1 MWADNI
7 ADRNSPQSAQVGKLA
22 NQFIV
27 TGYLRVYGFS
37 VFSSNA
43 ATQYILMFDASS
55 LPADTAVPLMAFPAT
70 SNGNVGLYFGP
81 MGRIFQRGLVLCSS
95 STATTKTLNAT
106 ADCFFD
112 VEYDW
117 LPIPS
122 ETGTNIVS

>member
-1 MWADNI
+1 VWADNI

-43 ATQYILMFDASS
+43 STQYVLMFDAST
-55 LPADTAVPLMAFPAT
+55 LPADTAVPLMAFPITA
-70 SNGNVGLYFGP
+70 SGNVGLYFGP
-81 MGRIFQRGLVLCSS
+81 MGRIFQRGLILVAS
-95 STATTKTLNAT
+95 STSTTKTLNAT

-117 LPIPS
+117 LPIPGDTMES
-122 ETGTNIVS
+122 

>member
-43 ATQYILMFDASS
+43 GSQYIVMFDASS
-55 LPADTAVPLMAFPAT
+55 LPADTAVPLMAFPISSS
-70 SNGNVGLYFGP
+70 SNLGLYFGP
-81 MGRIFQRGLVLCSS
+81 MGRIFQRGLILCAS
-95 STATTKTLNAT
+95 STSTTKTLNAT

-117 LPIPS
+117 LPVPGDTLES
-122 ETGTNIVS
+122 

>member
-1 MWADNI
+1 MWLDDI

-22 NQFIV
+22 NQFIA

-37 VFSSNA
+37 VFNSNVA
-43 ATQYILMFDASS
+43 SQYILMFDASN
-55 LPADTAVPLMAFPAT
+55 LPADTAVPLMAFPIAT
-70 SNGNVGLYFGP
+70 ASNIGLYFGP
-81 MGRIFQRGLVLCSS
+81 MGRIFQRGLILCAS
-95 STATTKTLNAT
+95 STSTTKTINAT

-122 ETGTNIVS
+122 DTVTPTES